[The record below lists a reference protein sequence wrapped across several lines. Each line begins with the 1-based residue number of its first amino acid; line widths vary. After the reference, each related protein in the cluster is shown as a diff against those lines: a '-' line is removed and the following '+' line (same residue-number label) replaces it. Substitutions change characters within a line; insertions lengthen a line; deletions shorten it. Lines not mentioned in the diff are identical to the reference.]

1 MPPPLSAVSAIAGL
15 PDDELTR
22 EVDLDGRKASLHFIL
37 YDLLR
42 HEQGLA
48 VAIDPE
54 RPQLSRIL
62 DLAQMAYGDLVGLLA
77 GRDDALLDSA
87 RDGEWTLRD
96 LLRHAIAVELRY
108 AAQIEYSAT
117 RRDDEPVAIPADR
130 LPCDRLSP
138 PEPEFAAS
146 RTEGIA
152 QVLELLGVARSATS
166 RRLATI
172 PDSALERTSLWGTVE
187 MTARMRAHQIAVH
200 INEAAVQAEK
210 MLGADARGSE
220 ARRIIRQCCAM
231 RGLHE
236 PWSDATARSV
246 LDARYSEIAR
256 NGELDGVNGDRM
268 SR

>member
-15 PDDELTR
+15 PDDALTR
-22 EVDLDGRKASLHFIL
+22 QVDFDGRRASLHFIL

-54 RPQLSRIL
+54 RSEISRIL

-77 GRDDALLDSA
+77 GRDDALLDGA
-87 RDGEWTLRD
+87 PDGEWTLRD

-117 RRDDEPVAIPADR
+117 RRDDEPLAIPADR

-146 RTEGIA
+146 RTEGIP

-166 RRLATI
+166 RRLGKI
-172 PDSALERTSLWGTVE
+172 PDSALERPSLWGTLETTV
-187 MTARMRAHQIAVH
+187 RMRTHQIVAHVT
-200 INEAAVQAEK
+200 EVAAQAEK
-210 MLGADARGSE
+210 MFGANAFGSE
-220 ARRIIRQCCAM
+220 ARRIVRRCCAV

-256 NGELDGVNGDRM
+256 TASLMG
-268 SR
+268 